1 MSIANNFTELPLGR
15 HFAVLGRFYYG
26 ALLNKLSMIDI
37 DKHYSLLMILGRAET
52 ALTQQSL
59 GEQLYTD
66 KASMVRIV
74 DSLVEKG
81 YVERQQSQAD
91 RRCYHILLTNKVR
104 DVLPHIDHAVKQLN
118 FDVMNG
124 LSPDEQAQ
132 FHQALC
138 IISKNLNEL
147 PAEEVQVEYQ
157 PTKVSNRK

>member
-1 MSIANNFTELPLGR
+1 
-15 HFAVLGRFYYG
+15 
-26 ALLNKLSMIDI
+26 
-37 DKHYSLLMILGRAET
+37 
-52 ALTQQSL
+52 
-59 GEQLYTD
+59 
-66 KASMVRIV
+66 MVRIV

-91 RRCYHILLTNKVR
+91 RRCYHILLTNKGR
-104 DVLPHIDHAVKQLN
+104 DVLPHIEHAVKQLN